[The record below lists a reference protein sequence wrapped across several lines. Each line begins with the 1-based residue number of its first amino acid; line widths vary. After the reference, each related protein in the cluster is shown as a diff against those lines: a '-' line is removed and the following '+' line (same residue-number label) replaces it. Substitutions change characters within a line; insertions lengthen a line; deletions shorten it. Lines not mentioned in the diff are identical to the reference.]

1 MDLEIINEVN
11 SIKDFAKAKTMD
23 RKLALERE
31 LLIMIGE
38 EIDNRYISELKKLSI
53 NPIDEKGKELKIVF
67 TPLHGAGNMLGRRIL
82 KEIGFEHIYVVPEQE
97 LPDTEFYTV
106 GYPNPEEPK
115 VFDLGKE
122 LAYEVGA
129 DIILATDPDADRLGV
144 QVRDTEGE
152 FVHLTGNM
160 IGALIAEYVL
170 SQLKKSDKLPE
181 KPALVK
187 TIVSSN
193 ITDVIADNYNAES
206 MEVLTGFKYIG
217 EKIKKFE
224 ETGSNDFVFGYEESY
239 GYLFGTHSRD
249 KDAIVSLMILCEAG
263 AYYKSRG
270 LTLYNQ
276 LELIYEKYGY
286 FKEELN
292 AVTLKGIEG
301 MEQIQSI
308 MERFRSESPKVIG
321 GYEVLA
327 VRDYKLETITDMISG
342 EVKPT
347 GLPISDVL
355 YYELDNNAWCA
366 IRPSGTEPKIKFYY
380 GVRGESMEDATEK
393 IKNLKGDKIFEL

>member
-1 MDLEIINEVN
+1 MTLFLD
-11 SIKDFAKAKTMD
+11 M
-23 RKLALERE
+23 
-31 LLIMIGE
+31 
-38 EIDNRYISELKKLSI
+38 KK
-53 NPIDEKGKELKIVF
+53 V
-67 TPLHGAGNMLGRRIL
+67 M
-82 KEIGFEHIYVVPEQE
+82 
-97 LPDTEFYTV
+97 
-106 GYPNPEEPK
+106 
-115 VFDLGKE
+115 
-122 LAYEVGA
+122 
-129 DIILATDPDADRLGV
+129 
-144 QVRDTEGE
+144 
-152 FVHLTGNM
+152 
-160 IGALIAEYVL
+160 
-170 SQLKKSDKLPE
+170 
-181 KPALVK
+181 
-187 TIVSSN
+187 
-193 ITDVIADNYNAES
+193 VI
-206 MEVLTGFKYIG
+206 
-217 EKIKKFE
+217 
-224 ETGSNDFVFGYEESY
+224 
-239 GYLFGTHSRD
+239 FGTHSRD

-308 MERFRSESPKVIG
+308 MERFRSEPPKVIG